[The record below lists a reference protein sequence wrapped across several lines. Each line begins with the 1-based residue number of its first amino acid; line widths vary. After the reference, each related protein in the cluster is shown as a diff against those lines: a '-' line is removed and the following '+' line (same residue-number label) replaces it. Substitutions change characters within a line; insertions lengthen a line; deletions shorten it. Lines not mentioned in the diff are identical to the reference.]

1 MNCSIDLKTFTNPLF
16 FFQGCRIPSRPM
28 ICNYSSQMISND
40 QPQTATIIVDDSENE
55 NDWPL
60 LVNCLRSEK
69 LKLAQSLHAMMAEK
83 ESLAMSLEGK
93 FFYLFVCLFV
103 FTYFGKKLGFW
114 DEVIKRPSN
123 YVYHR
128 KSLLL

>member
-1 MNCSIDLKTFTNPLF
+1 
-16 FFQGCRIPSRPM
+16 
-28 ICNYSSQMISND
+28 MISND

-93 FFYLFVCLFV
+93 FFYLFVCLFLHILV
-103 FTYFGKKLGFW
+103 RNWGFGMKLSKDRLTMFIIESHYSYRVYTGHGF
-114 DEVIKRPSN
+114 N
-123 YVYHR
+123 YVE
-128 KSLLL
+128 

>member
-40 QPQTATIIVDDSENE
+40 QPQTATIIVDDSETE

-93 FFYLFVCLFV
+93 FFLSVCLFV
-103 FTYFGKKLGFW
+103 CFYIFW
-114 DEVIKRPSN
+114 
-123 YVYHR
+123 
-128 KSLLL
+128 

>member
-1 MNCSIDLKTFTNPLF
+1 MNCSIDLKTFTNPLL

-93 FFYLFVCLFV
+93 LFYLFVCLFNCL
-103 FTYFGKKLGFW
+103 FDLCSKAGFW
-114 DEVIKRPSN
+114 A
-123 YVYHR
+123 
-128 KSLLL
+128 

>member
-1 MNCSIDLKTFTNPLF
+1 
-16 FFQGCRIPSRPM
+16 
-28 ICNYSSQMISND
+28 MISND

-103 FTYFGKKLGFW
+103 CLFVFTYFGKKLGFW

>member
-1 MNCSIDLKTFTNPLF
+1 
-16 FFQGCRIPSRPM
+16 
-28 ICNYSSQMISND
+28 MISND
-40 QPQTATIIVDDSENE
+40 QPQTATIIVDDSETE

-93 FFYLFVCLFV
+93 LFYLFVCLFV
-103 FTYFGKKLGFW
+103 CLFVLFVFVCLFVCVSVCLFVCFYIFW
-114 DEVIKRPSN
+114 
-123 YVYHR
+123 
-128 KSLLL
+128 

>member
-1 MNCSIDLKTFTNPLF
+1 MNCSIDLKTFTNPLL

-93 FFYLFVCLFV
+93 LFYLFVCLFNCLLDLCS
-103 FTYFGKKLGFW
+103 KAGFW
-114 DEVIKRPSN
+114 A
-123 YVYHR
+123 
-128 KSLLL
+128 

>member
-1 MNCSIDLKTFTNPLF
+1 MQTIFSSKSFL

-28 ICNYSSQMISND
+28 ICNYSSQIITND
-40 QPQTATIIVDDSENE
+40 QPQTATIIVDDSETE

-83 ESLAMSLEGK
+83 ESLAMSLEGIVL
-93 FFYLFVCLFV
+93 FCLFVCLFISRFMVV
-103 FTYFGKKLGFW
+103 FSWNL
-114 DEVIKRPSN
+114 
-123 YVYHR
+123 
-128 KSLLL
+128 